1 MTLSGE
7 AQETSE
13 YDLVGN
19 LVKTIN
25 ATGMETDYQYD
36 DLDRLQSVT
45 EADENHHW
53 PCWRG

>member
-1 MTLSGE
+1 MTRYAGYGYDDYGRLNKVTLPGE

-25 ATGMETDYQYD
+25 ATTMETDY
-36 DLDRLQSVT
+36 
-45 EADENHHW
+45 
-53 PCWRG
+53 